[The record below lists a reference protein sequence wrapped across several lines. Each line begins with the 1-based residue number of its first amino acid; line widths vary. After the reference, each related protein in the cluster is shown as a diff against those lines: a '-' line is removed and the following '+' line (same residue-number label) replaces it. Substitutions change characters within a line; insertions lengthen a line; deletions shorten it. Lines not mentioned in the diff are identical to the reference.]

1 MTVGAKPGEDLEE
14 KQVPP
19 QEEDEDEEGEEP
31 GVTPEAGK
39 FLISDMS
46 WFTPFLT
53 MTLANRRCKEKE
65 EKEEGQEEESNPV

>member
-46 WFTPFLT
+46 
-53 MTLANRRCKEKE
+53 
-65 EKEEGQEEESNPV
+65 